1 MDSLAHASG
10 WDCDYAI
17 CMTTLNETRSRLRA
31 VMPAAERFAYFDHAA
46 MSPLPRPTA
55 EAFEKWLKEA
65 VEIGG
70 PIWGD
75 WVKGVER
82 MRATAARMIGAHS
95 DEIALVENT
104 TAGISLVAE
113 GLDWKSGDNVVTLA
127 DEFPSNIYP
136 WMNLASQGV

>member
-1 MDSLAHASG
+1 MASVV
-10 WDCDYAI
+10 
-17 CMTTLNETRSRLRA
+17 ETREQLRA
-31 VMPAAERFAYFDHAA
+31 AIPAAKRWAYLDHAA

-70 PIWGD
+70 PVWGD

-82 MRATAARMIGAHS
+82 MRASAARMIGAHS
-95 DEIALVENT
+95 DEIALVGNT

-127 DEFPSNIYP
+127 
-136 WMNLASQGV
+136 